1 MSINESK
8 CHFLMFLL
16 YLPIKSAN
24 TGNLS
29 LKLMLE
35 FVIDG
40 KHFLYRLVGDASVL
54 SSIIL
59 SGYYY

>member
-1 MSINESK
+1 
-8 CHFLMFLL
+8 MFLL

-54 SSIIL
+54 SSTIL